1 MNKRIEV
8 TGRRSRI
15 FLAHRAIALGW
26 ALKGSCKVCANRLFA
41 IAGWLVPETQRFLVL
56 RTGSHEHPRRI
67 MKFAADVRT
76 LLSPIVSL
84 KVVAGALIVLA
95 LLGSLELV
103 TRATAITTRPFG
115 GDSAFQ
121 LGSQI
126 EPAPAGEMQS
136 EVIPRLQGN
145 PKVPT
150 ASRTRQERSQSLKKE
165 WLSEKVRGTSRSL
178 ERHPLVVLS
187 LKRHR
192 PVRSFANQIA
202 NQLRNTA

>member
-76 LLSPIVSL
+76 LLSPIVPL

-136 EVIPRLQGN
+136 EVIPLPTRKPQSAYSVSDETGAIPVTQKRVAQRKSARHK
-145 PKVPT
+145 PKP
-150 ASRTRQERSQSLKKE
+150 
-165 WLSEKVRGTSRSL
+165 
-178 ERHPLVVLS
+178 
-187 LKRHR
+187 
-192 PVRSFANQIA
+192 
-202 NQLRNTA
+202 